1 MFLSYA
7 FGICWVY
14 NTLKISEFVLH
25 RNFYPILIFV
35 SAIWIWHLFGLR
47 HSQNFCVCIAYK
59 FLSNFE
65 LCFLNFEFFDTRLL
79 GLCCFSDLCDISI
92 LNRSSYVAICNL
104 CDLVPTVT
112 WVNVVSVSLDFSCC
126 LWFVWF
132 VPSNHSSVLSLQIT
146 QAWYRRSLRIGS
158 LYHPISSI
166 EEQIYTS

>member
-1 MFLSYA
+1 MDL
-7 FGICWVY
+7 
-14 NTLKISEFVLH
+14 
-25 RNFYPILIFV
+25 
-35 SAIWIWHLFGLR
+35 WHLFGLR

>member
-1 MFLSYA
+1 MFLLYG

-14 NTLKISEFVLH
+14 DTLKISEFVLH
-25 RNFYPILIFV
+25 RNFYLILIFV
-35 SAIWIWHLFGLR
+35 FAIWIWHLFGLR
-47 HSQNFCVCIAYK
+47 HSQNFCVCIAYN

-112 WVNVVSVSLDFSCC
+112 
-126 LWFVWF
+126 
-132 VPSNHSSVLSLQIT
+132 
-146 QAWYRRSLRIGS
+146 
-158 LYHPISSI
+158 
-166 EEQIYTS
+166 